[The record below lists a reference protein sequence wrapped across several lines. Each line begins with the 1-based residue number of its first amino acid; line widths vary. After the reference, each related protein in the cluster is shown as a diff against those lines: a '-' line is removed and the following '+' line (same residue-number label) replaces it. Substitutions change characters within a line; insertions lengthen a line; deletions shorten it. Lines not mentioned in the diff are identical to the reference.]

1 MKIKLSSFFRFELL
15 SLALLGVPS
24 MLDSFQEIT
33 AKLTAL
39 KFDSADYVCLKF
51 ILLLNPGGND
61 ITVHVA

>member
-1 MKIKLSSFFRFELL
+1 
-15 SLALLGVPS
+15 

-51 ILLLNPGGND
+51 ILLLNAGKRTETRTTGDTFVFFPDFQIEGTKNS
-61 ITVHVA
+61 TEF